1 MAVVGNDVFTLA
13 EYKSRTDADGKVQA
27 IVELLERQ
35 DEMLDDIPWITANLP
50 DRHKTT
56 VRAGLPTVGYRR
68 FNKGVVATR
77 SATAQ
82 VEFNM
87 CQAAARTEL
96 DYDLANLGGNPGAV
110 RLSEARPHMQAMA
123 QTVAD
128 TIIYGDPVAN
138 PSTDDDKIAGLHFF
152 FKDNTTAN
160 TKDHVISAA
169 GSDTDLS
176 SIWII
181 AWGPDT
187 VHGIVP
193 PGLPMG
199 LQHRDLGEG
208 DAFDGSNYR
217 FRAYMDEYKW
227 NFGLAIRDWR
237 AVVRICNIDVSTT
250 IATVANQQA
259 LTNYVIQGL
268 AKIPSQYR
276 SRARIYCN
284 STVLTSWE
292 LGLRADVKAGGGL
305 TYENV
310 DGQALMKFRGVPV
323 RTSNAITVSETT
335 IS

>member
-13 EYKSRTDADGKVQA
+13 EYKSRTDANGKIQP

-35 DEMLDDIPWITANLP
+35 DEMVDDIPWMTANLP

-56 VRAGLPTVGYRR
+56 VRAGLPTISHRR
-68 FNKGVVATR
+68 FNKGIAATR

-96 DYDLANLGGNPGAV
+96 DVDLAALGGNPGAV
-110 RLSEARPHMQAMA
+110 RLSEAQPHMQAMV

-128 TIIYGDPVAN
+128 TFIYGDPVAN
-138 PSTDDDKIAGLHFF
+138 PTTDDDKIAGLSYY

-160 TKDHVISAA
+160 TKDHVITA
-169 GSDTDLS
+169 GGSGSDLS
-176 SIWII
+176 SLWII
-181 AWGPDT
+181 AFGQDT
-187 VHGIVP
+187 VCGIVP

-208 DAFDGSNYR
+208 DAFDSNNYR

-227 NFGLAIRDWR
+227 NYGLCIRDWR
-237 AVVRICNIDVSTT
+237 AIVRIANIDVSDLVST
-250 IATVANQQA
+250 AANQQA
-259 LTNYVIQGL
+259 LSNYVIQGL
-268 AKIPSQYR
+268 SKIPAQHR
-276 SRARIYCN
+276 SRAKIYGN
-284 STVLTSWE
+284 STVLTAWE
-292 LGLRADVKAGGGL
+292 LGVRADVKAGGGF
-305 TYENV
+305 TFDNHG
-310 DGQALMKFRGVPV
+310 GQEVTSFRGRPV
-323 RTSNAITVSETT
+323 RTTNAITVSETT